1 MTMDHPLTTGQ
12 AREIAGRM
20 PQLLC
25 AALYGQSPM
34 GLNVCL
40 SGVQLEE
47 LCHPLTV
54 QQVEAVRRCV
64 SFTRR
69 DMEVT
74 HLPNAWDAQ
83 EGLLTFR
90 VRYDLSGFDADGNA
104 VEVQADG
111 AIGLVC
117 RMEGGAAAQEL
128 VTIRDVER
136 CRLTEAGAVK
146 RPGGLE
152 RRLRRWAREDRR
164 RGKAETIGEVVV
176 EFVVEG
182 LGAVAEIVLEVIF
195 DG

>member
-1 MTMDHPLTTGQ
+1 MTKDHPLTTDQ

-20 PQLLC
+20 PQLLR

-104 VEVQADG
+104 VEIQADG

-117 RMEGGAAAQEL
+117 RMEGGAEKQTL

-164 RGKAETIGEVVV
+164 KGKAETIGE
-176 EFVVEG
+176 FVVEA
-182 LGAVAEIVLEVIF
+182 LGAVAEIVLEAIF

>member
-1 MTMDHPLTTGQ
+1 MTKDHPLTTDQ

-20 PQLLC
+20 PQLLR

-104 VEVQADG
+104 VEVQTDG

-117 RMEGGAAAQEL
+117 RMEGGAEKQAL

-136 CRLTEAGAVK
+136 CRLTEAGAVN

-164 RGKAETIGEVVV
+164 KGKAETIGE
-176 EFVVEG
+176 FVVEA
-182 LGAVAEIVLEVIF
+182 LGAVAEIVLEAIF

>member
-1 MTMDHPLTTGQ
+1 MTKDHPLTTDQ
-12 AREIAGRM
+12 ARVIAGRM
-20 PQLLC
+20 PQLLR

-117 RMEGGAAAQEL
+117 RMEGGAEKQAL

-164 RGKAETIGEVVV
+164 RGKAETIGE
-176 EFVVEG
+176 FVVEA
-182 LGAVAEIVLEVIF
+182 LGAVAEIVLEAIF

>member
-1 MTMDHPLTTGQ
+1 MTKDHPLTTGQ

-117 RMEGGAAAQEL
+117 RMEGGAEKQAL

-152 RRLRRWAREDRR
+152 RSLRRWAREDRR
-164 RGKAETIGEVVV
+164 KGKAETIGE
-176 EFVVEG
+176 FVVEA
-182 LGAVAEIVLEVIF
+182 LGAVAEIVLEAIF

>member
-1 MTMDHPLTTGQ
+1 MTKDHPLTTDQ

-34 GLNVCL
+34 GLDVCL

-54 QQVEAVRRCV
+54 QQVEAARRCV
-64 SFTRR
+64 SFTRQE
-69 DMEVT
+69 MQVT

-117 RMEGGAAAQEL
+117 RMEGGAEAQEL
-128 VTIRDVER
+128 ETIRDVER

-164 RGKAETIGEVVV
+164 KGKAETIGE
-176 EFVVEG
+176 FVVEA

>member
-1 MTMDHPLTTGQ
+1 MTKDHPLTTDQ

-20 PQLLC
+20 PQLLR

-47 LCHPLTV
+47 LCHPLTE

-64 SFTRR
+64 SFTRQE
-69 DMEVT
+69 MEVT

-117 RMEGGAAAQEL
+117 RMQGGAEAQEL

-164 RGKAETIGEVVV
+164 KGKAETIGE
-176 EFVVEG
+176 FVVEA
-182 LGAVAEIVLEVIF
+182 LGAVAEIVLEAIF

>member
-1 MTMDHPLTTGQ
+1 
-12 AREIAGRM
+12 
-20 PQLLC
+20 
-25 AALYGQSPM
+25 
-34 GLNVCL
+34 
-40 SGVQLEE
+40 
-47 LCHPLTV
+47 
-54 QQVEAVRRCV
+54 
-64 SFTRR
+64 
-69 DMEVT
+69 MEVT

-117 RMEGGAAAQEL
+117 RMEGGAEAQEL

-164 RGKAETIGEVVV
+164 KGKAETIGE
-176 EFVVEG
+176 FVVEA
-182 LGAVAEIVLEVIF
+182 LGAVAEIVLEAIF

>member
-12 AREIAGRM
+12 AREIAGRL

-117 RMEGGAAAQEL
+117 RMEGGAEAQEL

-152 RRLRRWAREDRR
+152 RRLRRWAREDHR

-176 EFVVEG
+176 EFVVEA
-182 LGAVAEIVLEVIF
+182 LGAVAEIVLEAFF

>member
-1 MTMDHPLTTGQ
+1 MTKDHPLTTGQ

-47 LCHPLTV
+47 LCHPLTE

-117 RMEGGAAAQEL
+117 RMEGGAEEQEL

-152 RRLRRWAREDRR
+152 RRLRCWAREDRR

-176 EFVVEG
+176 EFVVEA
-182 LGAVAEIVLEVIF
+182 LGAVAEFVLEAIF

>member
-1 MTMDHPLTTGQ
+1 MTKDHPLTTGQ

-20 PQLLC
+20 PQLLR

-74 HLPNAWDAQ
+74 HLPNAGDAQ

-117 RMEGGAAAQEL
+117 RMEGGAEAQEL

-164 RGKAETIGEVVV
+164 KGTAETIGE
-176 EFVVEG
+176 FVVEA
-182 LGAVAEIVLEVIF
+182 LGAVAEIVLEAIF